1 LKTGESRK
9 YDLEERLISFALQVL
24 EVSEMLSKTYA
35 ANHISGQIVRSGTSP
50 ALNYG
55 EAQAAES
62 IKDFIHEMGI
72 ILKELRET
80 SISLKIIIRRP
91 LVSDIVTAQKCLS
104 ECQELIAIF
113 ASSIKTA
120 KNKNIK
126 NA

>member
-1 LKTGESRK
+1 MDEPRI

-24 EVSEMLSKTYA
+24 EVSEILTKTYA
-35 ANHISGQIVRSGTSP
+35 GNHISGQIIRSGTSP

-62 IKDFIHEMGI
+62 SKDFIHKMGI

-80 SISLKIIIRRP
+80 SISLMIIIRKP
-91 LVSDIVTAQKCLS
+91 LASDINVVQKCLN

-120 KNKNIK
+120 KSRNLK
-126 NA
+126 

>member
-1 LKTGESRK
+1 MGESRK
-9 YDLEERLISFALQVL
+9 YDLEERLILFALQVL
-24 EVSEMLSKTYA
+24 EISETLPKTYA
-35 ANHISGQIVRSGTSP
+35 GNHISGQIIRSGTSP

-62 IKDFIHEMGI
+62 IKDFIHKMGI
-72 ILKELRET
+72 VLKELRET
-80 SISLKIIIRRP
+80 SVCLKIIIRKP